1 METLK
6 EINFL
11 PNPHIKGKSLDYAKT
26 VQVYANL
33 FEMKFT
39 KKITMYQYPYEVLP
53 KIANDNMII
62 RRQLFI
68 EPQRQLKV
76 KYGLYLI
83 DSDSLYSLEKVDEIN
98 IVKTSLKSTNKYEIK
113 INKYLNQTVINEKDA
128 LKSELQKHFIELII
142 KDILLANPNIER
154 FKDTYILLDRKE
166 KLFIDKDKN
175 TSVNFYPGFRTALV
189 ETDKA
194 MFLNV
199 VLTHKFIRNETLLNY
214 IKRFGDIN
222 KKSVQE
228 DINVELK
235 GRSFKVKY
243 AKRNYQIDEIDFD
256 LNPVNTQINYGG
268 KTINHIEYYKK
279 AYNIEIKEQNQPLI
293 IVRKKDSNKIYFIP
307 ELCYLAGINEEDSMN
322 RKFMKKVSE
331 CTKMNPTQKVEEINN
346 FIQLLHDINE
356 DNKTK
361 MSSKKKT
368 EHYGIQISPLKDL
381 FPAYYMK
388 EAKLIDGSGQFFDK
402 NNTEIKLDKNIINEV
417 KWVLFFEENYDENEI
432 YLLKDFNEAQGK
444 YGIKIKNPL
453 KVKIPYGSNVNK
465 WISEVNKYFGEGKK
479 EYSFALFL
487 LGENNYIYPQLK
499 INSLCN
505 NGYISQVVKVD
516 TLYNDKIKNISS
528 NILNQINAKLGG
540 ALYKITYT
548 KMKFIFHII
557 YFNYF

>member
-39 KKITMYQYPYEVLP
+39 KEITMYQYPYEVLP

-62 RRQLFI
+62 RRKLFI
-68 EPQRQLKV
+68 EPQRQLKA

-175 TSVNFYPGFRTALV
+175 TSVNFYQGFRTALV

-214 IKRFGDIN
+214 LKRFGDIN

-235 GRSFKVKY
+235 GRSFKVK
-243 AKRNYQIDEIDFD
+243 
-256 LNPVNTQINYGG
+256 
-268 KTINHIEYYKK
+268 
-279 AYNIEIKEQNQPLI
+279 
-293 IVRKKDSNKIYFIP
+293 
-307 ELCYLAGINEEDSMN
+307 
-322 RKFMKKVSE
+322 
-331 CTKMNPTQKVEEINN
+331 
-346 FIQLLHDINE
+346 
-356 DNKTK
+356 
-361 MSSKKKT
+361 
-368 EHYGIQISPLKDL
+368 
-381 FPAYYMK
+381 
-388 EAKLIDGSGQFFDK
+388 
-402 NNTEIKLDKNIINEV
+402 
-417 KWVLFFEENYDENEI
+417 
-432 YLLKDFNEAQGK
+432 
-444 YGIKIKNPL
+444 
-453 KVKIPYGSNVNK
+453 
-465 WISEVNKYFGEGKK
+465 
-479 EYSFALFL
+479 
-487 LGENNYIYPQLK
+487 
-499 INSLCN
+499 
-505 NGYISQVVKVD
+505 
-516 TLYNDKIKNISS
+516 
-528 NILNQINAKLGG
+528 
-540 ALYKITYT
+540 
-548 KMKFIFHII
+548 
-557 YFNYF
+557 